1 MLVIRKRD
9 RAQCLQIVAA
19 MKELEKKICDKDKG
33 YVLKPTPRLHHQS
46 AGASPPL
53 PLLSDDD
60 HQAET
65 FPLDS
70 IPSMT
75 LLGVGCLC
83 ICVCSMLPWGPGPKL
98 WAWQF

>member
-19 MKELEKKICDKDKG
+19 MKELEKKIREG
-33 YVLKPTPRLHHQS
+33 GEPYVKSPTPRQHHQS
-46 AGASPPL
+46 AGACPPL
-53 PLLSDDD
+53 PLLSDED
-60 HQAET
+60 HQPEG

-75 LLGVGCLC
+75 LIGVGCLC